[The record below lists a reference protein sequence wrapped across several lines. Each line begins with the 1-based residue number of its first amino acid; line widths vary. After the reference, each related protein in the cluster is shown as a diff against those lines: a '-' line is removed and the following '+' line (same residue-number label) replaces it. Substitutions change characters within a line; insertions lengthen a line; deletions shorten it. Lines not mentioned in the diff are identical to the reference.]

1 MTKGH
6 LGNPEG
12 QAEVESPQAEVIFD
26 KFHLYQEKRFFLAKN
41 EAVLRMLYLSEISPD
56 DNFSKRVI

>member
-12 QAEVESPQAEVIFD
+12 QAEVESSQAEVIFD

-56 DNFSKRVI
+56 DNFSKCVI